1 MEQKKIYVADDEPN
15 LRKVI
20 EEFLKYD
27 GYITEGFETGDLL
40 LEKFKSDPSDLVIL
54 DVMMPG
60 SNGFIVCKELRKIS
74 KVPIIILSARD
85 SDLDYATAMDAG
97 SDDYFT
103 KPFSGLEL
111 TMKVKSLFR
120 RMEYLNEGSK

>member
-1 MEQKKIYVADDEPN
+1 MEQKLIYVADDEPN
-15 LRKVI
+15 IRETI
-20 EEFLKYD
+20 QEFLESE
-27 GYITEGFETGDLL
+27 GYKTEGFGSGDLL
-40 LEKFKSDPSDLVIL
+40 LEKFKTLPADLIIL

-60 SNGFIVCKELRKIS
+60 SNGFVICKELRKIS
-74 KVPIIILSARD
+74 KVPIIVVSARD
-85 SDLDYATAMDAG
+85 ADLDYATALELG

-120 RMEYLNEGSK
+120 RIDFLGSEC